1 MIRKTGFLLL
11 LFSIITLF
19 SCQNNTKEVSAVNG
33 VLDLR
38 SRNWELEGPLDLKG
52 QWKYIGNI
60 ENSSFYDP
68 EYDFSQWKNFSMP
81 GHWHGPQEDPTGFYF
96 FQLDILMNDQQNM
109 AIYLNGSYT
118 AFSLYIDGK
127 EIISNGRAGNSK
139 AETIPQQMPVWGE
152 FENKEKISILLK
164 VSNFDDVFG
173 GLHHSPRIGL
183 YSDLTKENYRKNFF
197 YLVLLGILLIIGIH
211 HFLFW
216 LHRTKDLI
224 NLFFSFYCL
233 SVAAYLFGFNFYLAQ
248 LFPIIKSFIFL
259 FSVKMNYVSILLFCL
274 FSPQFYKSLFPEEFS
289 QKILLFFRY
298 LDILLILFILST
310 PIHIYTRFLFLFIFL
325 HFFLFIWVLLSL
337 IKAKRQN
344 KKYASLY
351 ILSYVIT
358 FIAITSDILEESN
371 LYQSMAISPIGLP
384 LAMAIQSFTLS
395 EVFIRAFKK
404 RRYLEKNLEEEVE
417 HQTEQLNR
425 QNNQLYSVLQELK
438 ESEEIRNTF
447 FQNISHELRT
457 PLTLILDPV
466 KSINYRVK
474 PSPPE
479 KARPLFADIEN
490 KALSLYQDIEKLM
503 DLTRIEISKSNERS
517 KPLPVESDWKKWPD
531 EDMKEKHD
539 ALILIIESDTNL
551 RKEIVHFLE
560 DRYMFLEAGNREEA
574 ESLLGKHA
582 VDLILCAMQKDCR
595 SVHDFMESVFQDEIR
610 KTIPF
615 IILSDSA
622 SHKNRIELLNMGVVD
637 ILDKPLQFNI
647 LRQKIEAF
655 IRLRDKQKEQQKNQL
670 ERDIKKLISEKDM
683 ETDISPLLQNKA
695 LTEKERDIINLIMMA
710 KSNQEIAEAL
720 NLSIVTVKNHI
731 STIFYKMGISSRE
744 ELIIQYG
751 GGKR

>member
-1 MIRKTGFLLL
+1 MVQKTGLVLI
-11 LFSIITLF
+11 LFSIISIF
-19 SCQNNTKEVSAVNG
+19 SCQNNHEEVSAING
-33 VLDLR
+33 VMDLR

-60 ENSSFYDP
+60 EDSSYYDP
-68 EYDFSQWKNFSMP
+68 EYNFSQWKNFSMP

-96 FQLDILMNDQQNM
+96 FHLDLLMNDQENM
-109 AIYLNGSYT
+109 AVYLNGSYT

-216 LHRTKDLI
+216 LHRTEDLI
-224 NLFFSFYCL
+224 NLFFSLYCL
-233 SVAAYLFGFNFYLAQ
+233 SVVAYLFGFNFYLAQ
-248 LFPIIKSFIFL
+248 IFPVVKPFIFF

-274 FSPQFYKSLFPEEFS
+274 VSPQFYKSLFPYEFS
-289 QKILLFFRY
+289 KKILLFFRY
-298 LDILLILFILST
+298 LDIFLILFILST

-325 HFFLFIWVLLSL
+325 HFFLFFWVFISL
-337 IKAKRQN
+337 INAKRHN
-344 KKYASLY
+344 KKYALLY
-351 ILSYVIT
+351 IISYVIT
-358 FIAITSDILEESN
+358 FIAISSDILQESN

-417 HQTEQLNR
+417 IQTERLNR
-425 QNNQLYSVLQELK
+425 QNDQLYSVLQELK

-466 KSINYRVK
+466 RSINYRIK
-474 PSPPE
+474 PPPPE

-503 DLTRIEISKSNERS
+503 DLTRIEISKSNGSRD
-517 KPLPVESDWKKWPD
+517 PLPVESYQGRKYKQDFR
-531 EDMKEKHD
+531 
-539 ALILIIESDTNL
+539 ILIIESDTDL
-551 RKEIVHFLE
+551 RKEIVRSLE
-560 DRYMFLEAGNREEA
+560 DHFTFLEAGSREEA
-574 ESLLGKHA
+574 ENVLRKDS
-582 VDLILCAMQKDCR
+582 VDLILCEMRTNDR
-595 SVHDFMESVFQDEIR
+595 SDQDITLIDFQDESR
-610 KTIPF
+610 KNIPF
-615 IILSDSA
+615 IILSDSV
-622 SHKNRIELLNMGVVD
+622 SHQNRLDILKSGAVD
-637 ILDKPLQFNI
+637 ILEKPLHFKI

-655 IRLRDKQKEQQKNQL
+655 IRLCDKQKEQQQNQL
-670 ERDIKKLISEKDM
+670 EQNLKKMISEKDM
-683 ETDISPLLQNKA
+683 EEDIYIIQQNKA
-695 LTEKERDIINLIMMA
+695 LTEKERDIIILMLQA
-710 KSNQEIAEAL
+710 ESNQEIAETL
-720 NLSIVTVKNHI
+720 NISIITVKNHI
-731 STIFYKMGISSRE
+731 SSIYYKLGISSRE
-744 ELIIQYG
+744 ELILQYG
-751 GGKR
+751 GGHR